1 MPQKNNIERIEEYHS
16 GNMSPEETASF
27 EKELASDPSL
37 RAESNFQSDIIN
49 GIKEYR
55 KTQLKTRLNAID
67 VSPGWMEFAQQSALV
82 KSFGGI
88 AVATV
93 IGSGVYLLADTK
105 EDLAA
110 SQNEEVIAHAE
121 LNVPEA
127 KEIQFELVLPDPA
140 ISDKI
145 EVAIKEIV
153 KKPAETKA
161 AVAQMVAG
169 SVNSATEEDITEVA
183 EKPMETFAPSFS
195 APDAADI
202 SDNTELA
209 SATLDEVP
217 TVSAANKGEL
227 KPIEVETKYSKNSK
241 IKYKYYDGKLFL
253 NGNFNEEP
261 YEILEINSASGRRIF
276 LLHLKKYYE
285 VKINDRLSELPEV
298 RDIKLIQELR
308 LIKANK

>member
-1 MPQKNNIERIEEYHS
+1 EQYHS
-16 GNMSPEETASF
+16 GNMSPEETVLF

-88 AVATV
+88 AIATV

-105 EDLAA
+105 ENLAA
-110 SQNEEVIAHAE
+110 EQNGEVIAHAE
-121 LNVPEA
+121 LNVPA
-127 KEIQFELVLPDPA
+127 VKEIQFELTLTDPQ
-140 ISDKI
+140 ISEKV
-145 EVAIKEIV
+145 EVGKKEVVKQSAKPEPAKVQSVVISTNSEAENVIV
-153 KKPAETKA
+153 
-161 AVAQMVAG
+161 
-169 SVNSATEEDITEVA
+169 EVT
-183 EKPMETFAPSFS
+183 EKPVETFAPSFS

-202 SDNTELA
+202 SDNTELT
-209 SATLDEVP
+209 SATLDDVP
-217 TVSAANKGEL
+217 TVTTASKGDL
-227 KPIEVETKYSKNSK
+227 KPIEVETKHSKNTK
-241 IKYKYYDGKLFL
+241 IRYKYYDGKLFL

-261 YEILEINSASGRRIF
+261 YEILEINSANGRRVY